1 MSELGVI
8 DKVRKIVKIACLSR
22 RNSYGEHIWDTH
34 ILKVVRYAKM
44 LGEQMGADLE
54 ILEIAALLHDYASI
68 LDKENYKDHH
78 IIGAEL
84 AGNILSQL
92 NYPPDKIEQ
101 VKHCILTH
109 RGSKELQRRT
119 LEAKILANADAL
131 AHFDTIPALLW
142 VEFITKE
149 NDLKEGIDQ
158 VKNKLQRSWHKLNP
172 EAQELINE
180 KYQAAKIV
188 LTY

>member
-1 MSELGVI
+1 MSDLGI
-8 DKVRKIVKIACLSR
+8 INKIRKIVKIACLSK
-22 RNSYGEHIWDTH
+22 RNSFGEHVWDTH

-44 LGEQMGADLE
+44 LGEQLEADLE
-54 ILEIAALLHDYASI
+54 ILEIAGLLHDYASI
-68 LDKENYKDHH
+68 LNKENYEDHH
-78 IIGAEL
+78 IIGADL

-92 NYPPDKIEQ
+92 GYSQEKIEQ
-101 VKHCILTH
+101 VQHCILTH
-109 RGSKELQRRT
+109 RGSQELPRKT

-149 NDLKEGIDQ
+149 SDLKEGIDQ
-158 VKNKLQRSWHKLNP
+158 VKNKLQRSWDKLNP
-172 EAQELINE
+172 EAQKLITD